1 MATGQRILIVG
12 GGIMG
17 VTAALELRR
26 RQANVTLID
35 PGPLP
40 HPEASSTDI
49 SKMVRMDYGSDE
61 LYTEWMEE
69 AFPRWREWN
78 ARWGEALYHEDGFV
92 IMTRAEM
99 RPGGFEYESYRLLRE
114 RGYRPERLDS
124 KALAARFPAWNAVN
138 YVDGYY
144 NPLAGWAES
153 GRVLA
158 RLIDEAR
165 AAGVEMREGAAM
177 AQLLTDDKRVHG
189 VLLTDGQR
197 LTGDAVIVAAGAW
210 TPMLLPHLQERMWV
224 VGQPVL
230 HFRPVE
236 AAPFA
241 MPRFTGFAA
250 DISNTGWYGLPF
262 HEGVVKIA
270 NHGEGR
276 RLDPRGPKEVGSGE
290 EARFREFLRETF
302 PALAEAPCVRQ
313 RLCLYCD
320 TWDGHFWI
328 DHDREY
334 PGLLVATGGSGHAFK
349 FAPLLGGLIA
359 DVLEG
364 RANRYATRFAWR
376 ERGELGKEEARFL
389 ED

>member
-1 MATGQRILIVG
+1 MAARQQILIVG

-26 RQANVTLID
+26 RGAEVSLID

-49 SKMVRMDYGSDE
+49 SKMVRMDYGSDA
-61 LYTEWMEE
+61 LYMDWMEE

-92 IMTRAEM
+92 IMAREAM
-99 RPGGFEYESYRLLRE
+99 RPDGFEYESFRLLQE
-114 RGYRPERLDS
+114 RGYAPQRLD
-124 KALAARFPAWNAVN
+124 AGGLAARFPAWSAEH

-144 NPLAGWAES
+144 SALAGWAES

-158 RLIDEAR
+158 RLIEEAR
-165 AAGVEMREGAAM
+165 AAGVALREGAAM
-177 AQLLTDDKRVHG
+177 AELLTDDRRVRG
-189 VLLTDGQR
+189 VLLTDGQALR
-197 LTGDAVIVAAGAW
+197 ADAVIVAAGAW
-210 TPMLLPHLQERMWV
+210 TPVLLPHLGEMMWV

-230 HFRPVE
+230 HFRPAE
-236 AAPFA
+236 PGPFA
-241 MPRFTGFAA
+241 LPNFTGFAA
-250 DISNTGWYGLPF
+250 DISNTGWYGFPL

-270 NHGEGR
+270 NHGEGV
-276 RLDPRGPKEVGSGE
+276 RLDPRGPKVVGAGE
-290 EARFREFLRETF
+290 EGRFRAFLRGTF
-302 PALAEAPCVRQ
+302 PALAEAPCVKR

-328 DHDREY
+328 DHDRKY

-349 FAPLLGGLIA
+349 FAPVFGELIA

-364 RANRYATRFAWR
+364 RENRYAARFAWR
-376 ERGELGKEEARFL
+376 ERGVLGKEDARFM
-389 ED
+389 EE

>member
-1 MATGQRILIVG
+1 MVAGQRILIVG

-69 AFPRWREWN
+69 VFPRWREWN
-78 ARWGEALYHEDGFV
+78 VRWGEALYHEDGFV

-364 RANRYATRFAWR
+364 RANRYAARFAWR